1 MGEKRHPRHPYTRLL
16 VGSIPVADPDQP
28 WVAEGAPALPNQKR
42 GAASCK
48 FADRCPAAMPQCW
61 QQAPALYQTEP
72 QRAAACFLYEGAP
85 VLATEEMDQVFQ
97 SKVAVNGSSG

>member
-1 MGEKRHPRHPYTRLL
+1 
-16 VGSIPVADPDQP
+16 
-28 WVAEGAPALPNQKR
+28 
-42 GAASCK
+42 
-48 FADRCPAAMPQCW
+48 MPQCW